1 MSVKKTIEFEA
12 KVDKA
17 EKDLQ
22 GVAKSVQRID
32 NNLAEVKETTGG
44 VAKGVKGISNALKA
58 AGIG

>member
-1 MSVKKTIEFEA
+1 MSIKKTIELEA

-32 NNLAEVKETTGG
+32 DNLEDVKETTGG
-44 VAKGVKGISNALKA
+44 VAKGVKL
-58 AGIG
+58 